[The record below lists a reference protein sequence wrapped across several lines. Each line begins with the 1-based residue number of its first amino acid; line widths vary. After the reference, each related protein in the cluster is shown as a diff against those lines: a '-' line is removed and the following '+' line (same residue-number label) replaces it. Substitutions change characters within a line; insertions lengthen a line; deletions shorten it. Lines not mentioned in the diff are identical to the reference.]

1 MANCGERM
9 DRRLAR
15 MTRRLEKAIVE
26 TQDKIIRWMVAI
38 FLASTAL
45 VGAAVTTLVLF
56 LAGRL

>member
-1 MANCGERM
+1 MQGTHG
-9 DRRLAR
+9 RRLAR

-26 TQDKIIRWMVAI
+26 TQDNIIRWMVAI

-56 LAGRL
+56 PAGRL